1 MQKRTRLSAC
11 IAAAICGG
19 LLSQGLQAQQ
29 ANARVEVTGSSIKR
43 IDGEG
48 SLPVFVVTRQD
59 IERSGVTSAVELI
72 QNLPVVQGGTV
83 ESASIGGGGGG
94 IATVSLHNLG
104 SARTLVLLNGKR
116 LLGEFGGSVDLNM
129 LPLAIIERVEVL
141 TDGASAIYGSDAIAG
156 VVNFITKRNWDE
168 GSFSMSVNRPTKP
181 GADEHSVSL
190 AKGFGNLARDGYN
203 AFFSLSADKREAL
216 VASQRDFSKTGV
228 IRFPFEGGRAEWFNG
243 SASAIPGNVVVG
255 GVAKSPYLAMNG
267 KCPPM
272 HVQDGATCYFD
283 YASTVQAFP
292 DRERTNLYGSFTKQL
307 NAGTTLSLNALL
319 GKTSTS
325 GKIAPAPGGILVDP
339 AGPFGDYLKAVGYSL
354 STPAT
359 VRYRAFDLGNRTSFY
374 DRENKAIWATLE
386 GSMAGWDYTGSIGW
400 QSAYAEESNSGYPY
414 GIAFSN
420 LLRSGLFNP
429 FVLPGNQSQ
438 AALDAASKIM
448 VSGVYS
454 ADQSYLRTYDFR
466 ATRDVGKLAGGPLSI
481 SVGLNRVEDKAAS
494 MPSLTAQG
502 MGGPQGNDTRFGDAS
517 ASIPYAAKRVSN
529 GIFAEAVAAV
539 SKELELSGA
548 IRYDD
553 YESIGGKLN
562 SKASFRFT
570 PRRDVLIR
578 GSIGTGFRAPTLSQ
592 LYMPVQSF
600 GVTGKPYEC
609 TAEMA
614 KMAASLGATCQPGKL
629 QYDIF
634 NGGNSKLAPEESRQ
648 ASLGI
653 RLEPNQSI
661 SYGADLWWVAIRK
674 TFGSVVEEEAFG
686 NVYKYP
692 DLWMVYNDPVTGD
705 KFLAY
710 NSATTNLG
718 NSYTSGIDFDVIARN
733 RLASGNLTSS
743 LRATYM
749 IRDDFQLLPNGE
761 YYATIADNHPSIG
774 AVTFRWR
781 GQLRN
786 TYQQGNWAHTVNFN
800 FQSGYRDYPAFVYG
814 LDGSGNYDG
823 NDREIRLKAKAYY
836 TVDLQTAYRLNKSTV
851 MSFGI
856 RNLFD
861 RDPPLSLRSSGAHML
876 GFDYR
881 YYNPIGRTGQLRLSV
896 SF

>member
-1 MQKRTRLSAC
+1 
-11 IAAAICGG
+11 
-19 LLSQGLQAQQ
+19 
-29 ANARVEVTGSSIKR
+29 
-43 IDGEG
+43 
-48 SLPVFVVTRQD
+48 
-59 IERSGVTSAVELI
+59 
-72 QNLPVVQGGTV
+72 
-83 ESASIGGGGGG
+83 
-94 IATVSLHNLG
+94 
-104 SARTLVLLNGKR
+104 
-116 LLGEFGGSVDLNM
+116 
-129 LPLAIIERVEVL
+129 
-141 TDGASAIYGSDAIAG
+141 
-156 VVNFITKRNWDE
+156 
-168 GSFSMSVNRPTKP
+168 
-181 GADEHSVSL
+181 
-190 AKGFGNLARDGYN
+190 
-203 AFFSLSADKREAL
+203 
-216 VASQRDFSKTGV
+216 
-228 IRFPFEGGRAEWFNG
+228 
-243 SASAIPGNVVVG
+243 
-255 GVAKSPYLAMNG
+255 
-267 KCPPM
+267 
-272 HVQDGATCYFD
+272 
-283 YASTVQAFP
+283 
-292 DRERTNLYGSFTKQL
+292 
-307 NAGTTLSLNALL
+307 
-319 GKTSTS
+319 
-325 GKIAPAPGGILVDP
+325 
-339 AGPFGDYLKAVGYSL
+339 
-354 STPAT
+354 
-359 VRYRAFDLGNRTSFY
+359 
-374 DRENKAIWATLE
+374 
-386 GSMAGWDYTGSIGW
+386 
-400 QSAYAEESNSGYPY
+400 
-414 GIAFSN
+414 
-420 LLRSGLFNP
+420 
-429 FVLPGNQSQ
+429 
-438 AALDAASKIM
+438 
-448 VSGVYS
+448 
-454 ADQSYLRTYDFR
+454 
-466 ATRDVGKLAGGPLSI
+466 
-481 SVGLNRVEDKAAS
+481 
-494 MPSLTAQG
+494 
-502 MGGPQGNDTRFGDAS
+502 
-517 ASIPYAAKRVSN
+517 
-529 GIFAEAVAAV
+529 
-539 SKELELSGA
+539 
-548 IRYDD
+548 
-553 YESIGGKLN
+553 
-562 SKASFRFT
+562 
-570 PRRDVLIR
+570 
-578 GSIGTGFRAPTLSQ
+578 
-592 LYMPVQSF
+592 
-600 GVTGKPYEC
+600 
-609 TAEMA
+609 MA

>member
-1 MQKRTRLSAC
+1 MLF
-11 IAAAICGG
+11 
-19 LLSQGLQAQQ
+19 L
-29 ANARVEVTGSSIKR
+29 
-43 IDGEG
+43 
-48 SLPVFVVTRQD
+48 
-59 IERSGVTSAVELI
+59 
-72 QNLPVVQGGTV
+72 V
-83 ESASIGGGGGG
+83 ESILGELVIFCKSEAGIGGGGGG
-94 IATVSLHNLG
+94 IATVSIHNLG
-104 SARTLVLLNGKR
+104 AARTLVLLNGKR
-116 LLGEFGGSVDLNM
+116 LIGEYGGEVDLNM

-141 TDGASAIYGSDAIAG
+141 SDGASAIYGSDAIAG
-156 VVNFITKRNWDE
+156 VVNFITKRDWSD
-168 GSFSMSVNRPTKP
+168 GSASVSVNRPTKA

-190 AKGFGNLARDGYN
+190 AKGFGSLAKDGYN

-216 VASQRDFSKTGV
+216 VANQRSFSQTGV
-228 IRFPFEGGRAEWFNG
+228 IRFPYEGGRAEWFNG
-243 SASAIPGNVVVG
+243 SPSAIPGNVVVG

-272 HVQDGATCYFD
+272 HVQDGPTCYFD

-292 DRERTNLYGSFTKQL
+292 DRERTNLYGSFTRQL
-307 NAGTTLSLNALL
+307 NAGTTISLNTLL
-319 GKTSTS
+319 GRTSTS

-339 AGPFGDYLKAVGYSL
+339 AGPFGDYLKAVGYTAT
-354 STPAT
+354 TPAT
-359 VRYRAFDLGNRTSFY
+359 VRYRAYDLGNRTSYY
-374 DRENKAIWATLE
+374 DRENKAVWAMLE
-386 GSMAGWDYTGSIGW
+386 GSMAGWDYSGSIGW
-400 QSAYAEESNSGYPY
+400 QSAYAEESNTGYPY

-448 VSGVYS
+448 VGGVYS

-466 ATRDVGKLAGGPLSI
+466 AGRDVGRLAGGPIAI
-481 SVGLNRVEDKAAS
+481 SVGLSRVEDKAES

-502 MGGPQGNDTRFGDAS
+502 KGGPNGNDTRFGDAS
-517 ASIPYAAKRVSN
+517 ASIPFSAKRVSN
-529 GIFAEAVAAV
+529 AIFAEAIAPV
-539 SKELELSGA
+539 SKTLEFSGA

-562 SKASFRFT
+562 TKAGFRFT

-578 GSIGTGFRAPTLSQ
+578 GSVGTGFRAPTLTQ
-592 LYMPVQSF
+592 LYRPTQSF

-609 TAEMA
+609 TEEMA
-614 KMAASLGATCQPGKL
+614 RMAASLGASCQPGKL

-634 NGGNSKLAPEESRQ
+634 TGGNSQLQPEESKQ
-648 ASLGI
+648 ATLGI

-661 SYGADLWWVAIRK
+661 SYGADFWWVAIKK

-692 DLWMVYNDPVTGD
+692 DLWMVFKDPVTGD
-705 KFLAY
+705 KLLAY
-710 NSATTNLG
+710 NSSTTNLG
-718 NSYTSGIDFDVIARN
+718 NSYTSGIDFDVIART
-733 RLASGNLTSS
+733 RLSSGNLVSS

-774 AVTFRWR
+774 SVTFRWK

-786 TYQQGNWAHTVNFN
+786 TYQQGNWQHTVNLN
-800 FQSGYRDYPAFVYG
+800 FRSGYTDYPAYVYG
-814 LDGSGNYDG
+814 IDAQGNYDG
-823 NDREIRLKAKAYY
+823 NDREIRLKVKSHY
-836 TVDLQTAYRLNKSTV
+836 TVDVQTAYRLNKSTV
-851 MSFGI
+851 LSLGVI
-856 RNLFD
+856 NLFD
-861 RDPPLSLRSSGAHML
+861 KDPPLSLRASGAHML

-881 YYNPIGRTGQLRLSV
+881 YYNPIGRTAQIRASY